1 MSIPHFF
8 IDRPRFALVISI
20 VIVLLGVIAFRT
32 LPVSQFPEVAP
43 PTVVVRANYPG
54 ATPDVIAETVAAPL
68 EQEINGVEK
77 MIYLSSQATSDGAL
91 AITVTFALGTD
102 LDKAQV
108 LVQNRVAI
116 AQPRLPEEVR
126 RIGVTVNKS
135 SPDLLLVV
143 QMFSPDGRFD
153 PLYIS
158 NYAILNVRERLRRIQ
173 GVGEVRLLG
182 AREYSM
188 RIWLDPDKL
197 SNLKMTPGDL
207 VAALRE
213 QNVQVAAGIIGQSP
227 TTPGNPLQLNISA
240 LGRLSEP
247 DQFEDIVVK
256 VGENRQTVR
265 LRDVAR
271 VELGGL
277 DYGVSNYATTTPA
290 VAMPITQLPGSNALE
305 TAQEIHAAM
314 KELAATFPEGLE
326 YAIIYDPT
334 VFISESIAAVEHT
347 VFEAILLVVIVVT
360 AFLQTWRAS
369 LIPLVAIPISLIGA
383 FAMMSALGFSLN
395 NLSLFGL
402 VLAIG
407 IVVDDAIVVVENIER
422 NIEAGLP
429 PHEAARVAMNE
440 VSGPIIA
447 VTLVMIAI
455 FVPTGFIPGISGQF
469 YRQFALTIAGSVAIS
484 AVVSLS
490 LSPALCALILK
501 SRHANPD
508 QRGNRDLDWFTR
520 IWNGLFGWFFKG
532 FNWIFGRV
540 VSAYGGFVRR
550 LLGTSLIALAAYT
563 VVLGLAWW
571 GFQTV
576 PSGFIPQQDQGYAIV
591 AGQLP
596 DGASLERTDAV
607 VKELV
612 RRALEV
618 DGITHVVAFAGF
630 NGATF
635 ANSSNSFAMFPTFQ
649 PFEERVKHGRT
660 GEKIIADL
668 RKKLADLQE
677 AMVLVIPPPSVR
689 GIGNGGGFKL
699 MLQDRANLGT
709 KALEEAASELVRQ
722 ANSDPAIA
730 QTFTPFRASSPRLF
744 ADVDRVKAKMLDV
757 PLDNVFSAMQV
768 YLGSLFVNEINL
780 FGRTFRVT
788 AQADIPF
795 RDEARDL
802 YRLKTRNRSGEM
814 VPLGSLVNLEE
825 TTGPDRFVR
834 YNLYPAAEIQG
845 VAATGY
851 STGEAIT
858 AMEKLASA
866 HLPQGI
872 TFEWTELAYQEKQA
886 GGTAGLVFILA
897 IVFVF
902 LVLVAQYENWSLP
915 LAVILTVPLCLTGA
929 IWFVHGRGLDNN
941 ILTQI
946 GLIVLIGLAAKNAI
960 LVVEFAKQK
969 EEEGLDLLSAAT
981 EAARLRLR
989 PILMTSFAFI
999 LGVLPLV
1006 LSSGAGA
1013 EMRRSLGAAVF
1024 GGMLTAT
1031 FFGIFFTPVLYVVI
1045 RKLTGRKR
1053 SVPEKPSE
1061 VKELPA
1067 ST

>member
-8 IDRPRFALVISI
+8 IDRPRFAVVISI
-20 VIVLLGVIAFRT
+20 VIVLLGAIAFRA
-32 LPVSQFPEVAP
+32 LPVAQFPDVAP

-54 ATPDVIAETVAAPL
+54 ATPDVIAETVSAPL
-68 EQEINGVEK
+68 EQEINGVEQ

-116 AQPRLPEEVR
+116 AEPRLPEEVR

-158 NYAILNVRERLRRIQ
+158 NYAILQVRERLRRIQ
-173 GVGEVRLLG
+173 GVGEVRLFG

-197 SNLKMTPGDL
+197 SNLSMTPKD
-207 VAALRE
+207 VIDALRE
-213 QNVQVAAGIIGQSP
+213 QNVQVAAGVIGQPP
-227 TTPGNPLQLNISA
+227 TTSGNPMQLNVST
-240 LGRLSEP
+240 LGRLNEQE
-247 DQFEDIVVK
+247 QFEEIVVK
-256 VGENRQTVR
+256 TGENRRVVR

-277 DYGVSNYATTTPA
+277 DYGVSNYASAMPA
-290 VAMPITQLPGSNALE
+290 VAMPVSQLPGSNALQ

-314 KELAATFPEGLE
+314 KELAASFPDGLE
-326 YAIIYDPT
+326 YGIIYDPT
-334 VFISESIAAVEHT
+334 VFISDSVKAVEHT
-347 VFEAILLVVIVVT
+347 IFEAIILVVIVVMV
-360 AFLQTWRAS
+360 FLQTWRAS

-383 FAMMSALGFSLN
+383 FAIMAGLNFSLN

-422 NIEAGLP
+422 NIQGGKP
-429 PHEAARVAMNE
+429 PYEAARVAMNE
-440 VSGPIIA
+440 VTGPIIA

-455 FVPTGFIPGISGQF
+455 FVPTAFIPGISGQF
-469 YRQFALTIAGSVAIS
+469 YRQFALTIAGSVLIS
-484 AVVSLS
+484 GVVSLT
-490 LSPALCALILK
+490 LSPALCALLLK
-501 SRHANPD
+501 SHHAKP
-508 QRGNRDLDWFTR
+508 DWFTR

-532 FNWIFGRV
+532 FNWTFERV
-540 VSAYGGFVRR
+540 VGGYTGFVRR
-550 LLGTSLIALAAYT
+550 LIRTSLIALAAYA
-563 VVLGLAWW
+563 VLIGLAWW
-571 GFQTV
+571 GFQAV
-576 PSGFIPQQDQGYAIV
+576 PAGFIPQQDQGYAII
-591 AGQLP
+591 AAQLP

-618 DGITHVVAFAGF
+618 DGVEHVVAFAGF

-635 ANSSNSFAMFPTFQ
+635 ANSPNALAMFPAFE
-649 PFEERVKHGRT
+649 PFEKRIKHGRT

-668 RKKLADLQE
+668 RAKISDMQE
-677 AMVLVIPPPSVR
+677 AMILVLPPPSVR

-709 KALEEAASELVRQ
+709 KALEDAANSLVRA

-730 QTFTPFRASSPRLF
+730 QAFTPFRASSPRLF
-744 ADVDRVKAKMLDV
+744 ANVDRVKAKMLDV
-757 PLDNVFSAMQV
+757 PLDNVFSAMQI

-780 FGRTFRVT
+780 FGRTFRVV
-788 AQADIPF
+788 AQADYPF
-795 RDEARDL
+795 RDEERDL
-802 YRLKTRNRSGEM
+802 FRLKTRNRSGQM
-814 VPLGSLVNLEE
+814 VPLGSLVNVEE
-825 TTGPDRFVR
+825 TTGPDRYVR

-845 VAATGY
+845 AAATGY
-851 STGEAIT
+851 STGQAID
-858 AMEKLASA
+858 AIEKLAA
-866 HLPQGI
+866 TNLPPGI
-872 TFEWTELAYQEKQA
+872 TFEWTELAYQEKRA
-886 GGTAGLVFILA
+886 GGTAGLVFVLA

-915 LAVILTVPLCLTGA
+915 LAVILTVPLCLVGA
-929 IWFVHGRGLDNN
+929 IWFVYARNLDNN

-960 LVVEFAKQK
+960 LIVEFAKQK
-969 EEEGLDLLSAAT
+969 EDEGMDVLSAAA

-1024 GGMLTAT
+1024 GGMITAT

-1045 RKLTGRKR
+1045 RKLTGRTKR
-1053 SVPEKPSE
+1053 LEPVAEKA
-1061 VKELPA
+1061 PA
-1067 ST
+1067 